1 MSGKDNEKFINAMSG
16 LSGLAAREAI
26 VERDHRL
33 IKFIRTHESAL
44 DEALAL
50 VGAVA
55 KAILDRRITTTERN
69 ECVRKAEA
77 FIRALNSAKEEE

>member
-1 MSGKDNEKFINAMSG
+1 MSKERFISALAG

-33 IKFIRTHESAL
+33 IRFIRTHESAL
-44 DEALAL
+44 DEGLAL
-50 VGAVA
+50 CGAIT
-55 KAILDRRITTTERN
+55 KALIDRRITTLERN
-69 ECVRKAEA
+69 EIVRKAEA